1 MKCKSTNSRLAHQFS
16 LIIIMRRCVF
26 LQRDKDIERLSG
38 QLQQLTVENKAAD
51 VHNRD
56 LQLEVMQTS
65 KFCCEFYL
73 Q

>member
-1 MKCKSTNSRLAHQFS
+1 
-16 LIIIMRRCVF
+16 MRRCVF